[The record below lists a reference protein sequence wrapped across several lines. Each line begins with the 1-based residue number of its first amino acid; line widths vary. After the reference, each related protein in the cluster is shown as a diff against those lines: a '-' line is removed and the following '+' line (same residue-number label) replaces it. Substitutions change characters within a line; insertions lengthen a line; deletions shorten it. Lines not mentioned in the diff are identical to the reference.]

1 MAERHF
7 LELLRILPLAHAP
20 GGETRKVQ
28 KLKVCIRSGVH
39 AAKAGIKLEGL
50 SGKPSAADEQ
60 SHGGSLLMLPSSLS
74 FRIAASS
81 TGRASA
87 PPLNKPKVYRQA
99 EIRMAKAA
107 RVLYKLLFYRIK
119 LCLLYKLRCDKRI
132 RQLVRKR
139 IKQPCFLHLAFRHFA
154 KLIYFGEEH
163 RSVCRA

>member
-1 MAERHF
+1 MSFTGFASRS
-7 LELLRILPLAHAP
+7 RSRAAKPA
-20 GGETRKVQ
+20 RYKN
-28 KLKVCIRSGVH
+28 LKVCIRSGVH

-154 KLIYFGEEH
+154 KLIYFGEEQ